1 MTARTISMA
10 SELREKFK
18 LTYFDSLH
26 CASAILY
33 DGVILSVD
41 EAYDKVSEVHR
52 IDPRSLL

>member
-1 MTARTISMA
+1 ISMA